1 MMEGSI
7 RRSESIPHVTSI
19 SPDGLQTP
27 PDPALAAVDARLADR
42 VTYSVPDDPFGKR
55 TLIKAVE
62 LLTGQPTLQRL
73 YDRYMESRGAEDDF
87 WRSAVEY
94 LRLDVRF
101 DRGALAAIPRT
112 GPLILIANH
121 PFGVLD
127 GIAAGHILSTVRG
140 DFKLIA
146 HAALGRAQV
155 FRPYLIPIAFDG
167 DSAALRANV
176 HSKRMARAHLRDGG
190 SLIIFPAGRVSTAR
204 KMFGTA
210 EDDPWKLF
218 PATLIQ
224 TSGAP
229 VLPVHF
235 EGQNGRLFHFV
246 SKFSGTL
253 REALILREVARRIGG
268 QITAQIGAPMD
279 PADLARFEDRQ
290 ALLDHVRA
298 RVYSLPGSPGAGG

>member
-1 MMEGSI
+1 M
-7 RRSESIPHVTSI
+7 RAVTYL
-19 SPDGLQTP
+19 SPDKFGP
-27 PDPALAAVDARLADR
+27 PGGDPLAELDARLADR
-42 VTYSVPDDPFGKR
+42 VTYSAPDDPIGKR
-55 TLIKAVE
+55 TLIKGVE
-62 LLTGQPTLQRL
+62 LLTGQPKLQRL
-73 YDRYMESRGAEDDF
+73 YDEYRRRRPTDDDF

-94 LRLDVRF
+94 LRLEVRF
-101 DRGALAAIPRT
+101 DRRALAAVPKT

-127 GIAAGHILSTVRG
+127 GIAAGHILSGVRR

-155 FRPYLIPIAFDG
+155 FRPYLIPIAFEG
-167 DSAALRANV
+167 DSAALRSNV
-176 HSKRMARAHLRDGG
+176 HSKRIARAHLRDGG
-190 SLIIFPAGRVSTAR
+190 SLVIFPAGRVSTAK

-210 EDDPWKLF
+210 VDDPWKLF

-253 REALILREVARRIGG
+253 REALILREVVRRIGG
-268 QITAQIGAPMD
+268 SIAAQIGAPM
-279 PADLARFEDRQ
+279 PPEDLARFDDRQ

-298 RVYSLPGSPGAGG
+298 RVYDLAPR

>member
-1 MMEGSI
+1 MTILSHDNLEG
-7 RRSESIPHVTSI
+7 
-19 SPDGLQTP
+19 P
-27 PDPALAAVDARLADR
+27 PEPAFAAPDARLTDR
-42 VTYSVPDDPFGKR
+42 VTYSVPDDPWAKR

-62 LLTGQPTLQRL
+62 LLTGQPRLQRL

-87 WRSAVEY
+87 WRSAVAY

-101 DRGALAAIPRT
+101 DRSALDAIPRT

-127 GIAAGHILSTVRG
+127 GIAAGHILSAVRG

-155 FRPYLIPIAFDG
+155 FRPYLIPIAFEG

-176 HSKRMARAHLRDGG
+176 QSKRMARAHLRDGG
-190 SLIIFPAGRVSTAR
+190 SLIIFPAGRVSTAK

-210 EDDPWKLF
+210 VDDPWKLF

-268 QITAQIGAPMD
+268 QITAHVGAPMD
-279 PADLARFEDRQ
+279 PADLARFQERQ
-290 ALLDHVRA
+290 ALLDHLRA
-298 RVYSLPGSPGAGG
+298 RVYGLGGGTGAAGR